1 MINKGN
7 GAGEDQFFDLQA
19 DPYEMNNLI
28 YKEDKQELILNI
40 KNTLADWMSVHG
52 DIAHHAFC
60 KINRIKEWKL

>member
-28 YKEDKQELILNI
+28 YKEDKQELILNLEFTI
-40 KNTLADWMSVHG
+40 
-52 DIAHHAFC
+52 
-60 KINRIKEWKL
+60 

>member
-40 KNTLADWMSVHG
+40 KNTLADWMRVHG
-52 DIAHHAFC
+52 DISHHAFC
-60 KINRIKEWKL
+60 KINRIKEWK

>member
-40 KNTLADWMSVHG
+40 KNTMQY
-52 DIAHHAFC
+52 
-60 KINRIKEWKL
+60 NRRCYCE

>member
-7 GAGEDQFFDLQA
+7 GAGEDQFFDLQT

-40 KNTLADWMSVHG
+40 KNNLADWMCVHG
-52 DIAHHAFC
+52 DITRYAFC
-60 KINRIKEWKL
+60 RINRIKEWK

>member
-60 KINRIKEWKL
+60 KINRIKEWK